1 MGVGKIE
8 RGGYYGYFTA
18 SKLHMSP
25 VAEPDSRGK
34 DRPGVPEGLRP

>member
-18 SKLHMSP
+18 SKLHMKGCP
-25 VAEPDSRGK
+25 VAEPDTIS
-34 DRPGVPEGLRP
+34 